1 MWDLNGRDKN
11 KPLSETIDTPA
22 SIATALRRA
31 AGEVQAAGR
40 GIPGYGAATSAAVTQ
55 LDHAAAQ
62 LDTVA
67 VEQKRVS
74 SRSRVRRPLAAA
86 AAIVTCIA
94 AAFGTYQLGLRH
106 HADSSTSAEAAQP
119 PRLSTTSVSLEQLA
133 RMARERTCDTFA
145 HAYSSLPAS
154 LRAQGSPPTVAVPV
168 QRFPKR
174 TTHGVATDLAE
185 ILNSDLGP
193 AYRQQ
198 HWPAWLQAFDNYVAA
213 LRAVSFIETNA
224 ANSQTRA
231 DIMTLYQRALIEPI
245 QICGVP
251 G

>member
-22 SIATALRRA
+22 TIATALRRA

-40 GIPGYGAATSAAVTQ
+40 GIPGYGAATSNAVTQ
-55 LDHAAAQ
+55 LDRCAAE
-62 LDTVA
+62 LDSLA

-86 AAIVTCIA
+86 AVIVTCIA
-94 AAFGTYQLGLRH
+94 ASFGTYQLGLRH
-106 HADSSTSAEAAQP
+106 HADSSTSTSAEAAQP
-119 PRLSTTSVSLEQLA
+119 LVPAAQPLVPAEQRGLA
-133 RMARERTCDTFA
+133 RVARERTCGTFA

-185 ILNSDLGP
+185 VLNSDLGP

-198 HWPAWLQAFDNYVAA
+198 PWPAWLQALVASESGCKSTGRFA
-213 LRAVSFIETNA
+213 ASWVSIRAGE
-224 ANSQTRA
+224 
-231 DIMTLYQRALIEPI
+231 LK
-245 QICGVP
+245 
-251 G
+251 